1 MRFRYTVDAQVH
13 AQPLVVSHLRMADGK
28 FHNVLFVATE
38 NDSVYAF
45 DANNPTAGPRHN
57 GLLWQ
62 DSFIDPANGV
72 TSVPTQ
78 DTEYPFF
85 GPTVGITGTPVIDR
99 ATQTLYVVS
108 MVKEQPVGSDG
119 PHYVMQFHALN
130 LVNGKERHGG
140 PTTIGDTTLHP
151 DGSFTNDTQLS
162 VPGTGAGSADGVVSF
177 NALRE
182 LNRPGLVL
190 DTKVPG
196 HPDGVVFAGFA
207 EEGDLDPYHGWLVGY
222 DAKTMKLVT
231 LFNTTPNGDMGGI
244 WQAGAAPS
252 VAPNGD
258 LILWERQR
266 YVRRLHHDDPARRG
280 RAGRGRLRPRLRRD
294 PPERG
299 RQLRGLDPEHRRQLD
314 GPVLQRRLPHRPA
327 DGARRQP
334 AAGRDRHQLRG
345 GGPGPQRPAHLPG
358 DPLVSAAP
366 RSPRRSPT
374 RPPAPPSAV
383 TTRTWTSPPASAA
396 APPSSASAAAPTAGP
411 ATMAI
416 TSWTY
421 SSGGKTLIDHSG
433 GFASNGD
440 LTATGVAT
448 FNGAAADLTTD
459 GGQQAGN
466 IFANAPV
473 NIQDFSTT
481 FTFQMQPTRA
491 RPGAARRRPDLHHPE
506 RRRPP
511 ARPGLRR
518 VVPPAQADP
527 RDDDRGRLLHPLR
540 LQEPGRSHD
549 TDTGSTAMTLL
560 PAFPGTAHP
569 NLAVDGRQVGDDPP
583 DRPGQH
589 GRVNPGGPD
598 RVLQEFTANPNG
610 LIYSSPV
617 YFDGKIY
624 IQGVGD
630 VIKAFAL
637 KLDPATNTMM
647 IDETP
652 VSQGTTVSGFPGEV
666 QSVSADGTSNGIV
679 WSPQVDLLHG
689 RPGDPPRLQRQ

>member
-1 MRFRYTVDAQVH
+1 MKTHRRNRARTCFCPSVTSLERRCLLSRPGTTPDAGPPAAGGTDVDVLTYHNDTSRTGANLNETTLTPKNVNASRFGLRFRYTVDAQVH

-62 DSFIDPANGV
+62 DSFIDPTNGV

-151 DGSFTNDTQLS
+151 DGTFTNDTQVS

-231 LFNTTPNGDMGGI
+231 LFNTDPNGDMGGI

-252 VAPNGD
+252 VASNGD
-258 LILWERQR
+258 LILSERQR
-266 YVRRLHHDDPARRG
+266 YVRRLHHDDPARPG
-280 RAGRGRLRPRLRRD
+280 RAGRARLRPRLRRD

-299 RQLRGLDPEHRRQLD
+299 RQLRGLHPEHRRQLD
-314 GPVLQRRLPHRPA
+314 GPALQRRLPHRPA

-358 DPLVSAAP
+358 DPLVSGHHALRDDHRPDHRRLLQP
-366 RSPRRSPT
+366 RLRERGPPHQRRRQHRLRRLRRRHR
-374 RPPAPPSAV
+374 RPD
-383 TTRTWTSPPASAA
+383 
-396 APPSSASAAAPTAGP
+396 G
-411 ATMAI
+411 TMAL

-466 IFANAPV
+466 IFANGRV

-481 FTFQMQPTRA
+481 FTFQMQP
-491 RPGAARRRPDLHHPE
+491 
-506 RRRPP
+506 
-511 ARPGLRR
+511 
-518 VVPPAQADP
+518 
-527 RDDDRGRLLHPLR
+527 
-540 LQEPGRSHD
+540 
-549 TDTGSTAMTLL
+549 DTGSPPAPWATA
-560 PAFPGTAHP
+560 
-569 NLAVDGRQVGDDPP
+569 
-583 DRPGQH
+583 
-589 GRVNPGGPD
+589 
-598 RVLQEFTANPNG
+598 
-610 LIYSSPV
+610 
-617 YFDGKIY
+617 
-624 IQGVGD
+624 
-630 VIKAFAL
+630 
-637 KLDPATNTMM
+637 
-647 IDETP
+647 
-652 VSQGTTVSGFPGEV
+652 
-666 QSVSADGTSNGIV
+666 
-679 WSPQVDLLHG
+679 
-689 RPGDPPRLQRQ
+689 

>member
-1 MRFRYTVDAQVH
+1 MLFRYTVDAQVH

-151 DGSFTNDTQLS
+151 DGTFTNNTQVS

-252 VAPNGD
+252 VASERRPDPG
-258 LILWERQR
+258 ERQR

-280 RAGRGRLRPRLRRD
+280 RAGRAAASASVSAGSTRAWPSASRPRSRA
-294 PPERG
+294 
-299 RQLRGLDPEHRRQLD
+299 
-314 GPVLQRRLPHRPA
+314 PA
-327 DGARRQP
+327 SARRACSSTATTP
-334 AAGRDRHQLRG
+334 PTSRWRPTSTSRW
-345 GGPGPQRPAHLPG
+345 PGPASTSRRGPRTPTARTPTGRP
-358 DPLVSAAP
+358 SRITAP

-383 TTRTWTSPPASAA
+383 TTRT
-396 APPSSASAAAPTAGP
+396 
-411 ATMAI
+411 
-416 TSWTY
+416 
-421 SSGGKTLIDHSG
+421 
-433 GFASNGD
+433 
-440 LTATGVAT
+440 
-448 FNGAAADLTTD
+448 
-459 GGQQAGN
+459 
-466 IFANAPV
+466 
-473 NIQDFSTT
+473 
-481 FTFQMQPTRA
+481 
-491 RPGAARRRPDLHHPE
+491 
-506 RRRPP
+506 
-511 ARPGLRR
+511 
-518 VVPPAQADP
+518 
-527 RDDDRGRLLHPLR
+527 
-540 LQEPGRSHD
+540 
-549 TDTGSTAMTLL
+549 
-560 PAFPGTAHP
+560 
-569 NLAVDGRQVGDDPP
+569 
-583 DRPGQH
+583 
-589 GRVNPGGPD
+589 
-598 RVLQEFTANPNG
+598 
-610 LIYSSPV
+610 
-617 YFDGKIY
+617 
-624 IQGVGD
+624 
-630 VIKAFAL
+630 
-637 KLDPATNTMM
+637 
-647 IDETP
+647 
-652 VSQGTTVSGFPGEV
+652 
-666 QSVSADGTSNGIV
+666 
-679 WSPQVDLLHG
+679 
-689 RPGDPPRLQRQ
+689 